1 MKNASLIFRGLA
13 ALFFSVVIT
22 TSCVKDKFDEPPT
35 DGPFPDV
42 EATHTIR
49 QLKDLYTGSVVKIE
63 EDIII
68 EGVVVADDRSGNF
81 YKTIVIQDG
90 TAGISIRIDRVN
102 FFTDFPVGRKVY
114 IKCNGLY
121 LGAYRNLIQLGGGV
135 DLSDPTDPSI
145 QTIASLLI
153 DKFFIKGPVN
163 QPIEPIDIEI
173 LDFSSLY
180 QNMLIR
186 LNNVQFIA
194 ADVDQTYA
202 NSVTKQSLNRT
213 IQDCNGNS
221 AIVRSSGYAS
231 FASAVAPGGNGSL
244 TAVYTVFGTT
254 NQLLIRDLS
263 DVKFEGARCT
273 VGPIFSENFNSG
285 TVGQAVALPGWLNI
299 ATEGT
304 KVWLFQGTTSDKYA
318 SFSPFPQP
326 KEASNVAWL
335 VSPEIILDDKDRNLS
350 FRSFFDFP
358 DAGHVPGEAFITSN
372 YSGDPNT
379 TSWVKLSAAF
389 ATGRSW
395 TSSGNISVADYKGQ
409 NVRIGWKYTGSGT
422 DSSKDGTLQI
432 DNIAI
437 E

>member
-13 ALFFSVVIT
+13 ALFFSVVFT

-42 EATHTIR
+42 EVTHTIR
-49 QLKDLYTGSVVKIE
+49 QLKDLFTGSVIKIE

-90 TAGISIRIDRVN
+90 TAGISVRIDRVN
-102 FFTDFPVGRKVY
+102 FFTDFPIGRKVY

-135 DLSDPTDPSI
+135 DISDPTDPSI

-153 DKFFIKGPVN
+153 DKFFIKGPIN

-186 LNNVQFIA
+186 LNGVQFVQ

-213 IQDCNGNS
+213 IQDCGGAT
-221 AIVRSSGYAS
+221 AIVRSSGYSS
-231 FASAVAPGGNGSL
+231 FASATTPGGNGTL

-254 NQLLIRDLS
+254 NQLVIRDLN
-263 DVKFEGARCT
+263 DLELEDARCA
-273 VGPIFSENFNSG
+273 VGPIFTENFNAG
-285 TVGQAVALPGWLNI
+285 TGGQELDLPGWLNI
-299 ATEGT
+299 TEAGT

-326 KEASNVAWL
+326 KEASNIAWL
-335 VSPEIILDDKDRNLS
+335 ISPEIPLDNKDRNLT
-350 FRSFFDFP
+350 FRSYLDFP
-358 DAGHVPGEAFITSN
+358 DAGHVPGEAFITTNFTGNPS
-372 YSGDPNT
+372 T
-379 TSWVKLSAAF
+379 TTWVKLTSAF
-389 ATGRSW
+389 ATGRTW
-395 TSSGNISVADYKGQ
+395 TSSGNISLADYKGQ
-409 NVRIGWKYTGSGT
+409 SIRIAWKYTGSGT
-422 DSSKDGTLQI
+422 DTNKDSTLQL
-432 DNIAI
+432 DNISI